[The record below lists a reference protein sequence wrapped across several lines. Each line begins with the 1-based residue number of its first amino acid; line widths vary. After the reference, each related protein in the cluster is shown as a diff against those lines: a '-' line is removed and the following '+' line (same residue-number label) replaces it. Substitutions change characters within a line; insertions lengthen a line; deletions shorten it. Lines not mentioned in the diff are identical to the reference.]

1 LRHRG
6 EDFYLWTKEEYMKKI
21 IWIMA
26 ALVLTGAVILLL
38 TAAANEAGP
47 PRMTAEELNAKLN
60 GPDLVVLDVRSPTDW
75 KASDKKIKGAVRED
89 PENVQSW
96 AGKYSKEKT
105 LVLYCA

>member
-1 LRHRG
+1 
-6 EDFYLWTKEEYMKKI
+6 MKKI

-38 TAAANEAGP
+38 TAAVNGAGP

-60 GPDLVVLDVRSPTDW
+60 GPDLVILDVRTFTDW
-75 KASDKKIKGAVRED
+75 KAGDKKIKGAVRED
-89 PENVQSW
+89 PENVPSW